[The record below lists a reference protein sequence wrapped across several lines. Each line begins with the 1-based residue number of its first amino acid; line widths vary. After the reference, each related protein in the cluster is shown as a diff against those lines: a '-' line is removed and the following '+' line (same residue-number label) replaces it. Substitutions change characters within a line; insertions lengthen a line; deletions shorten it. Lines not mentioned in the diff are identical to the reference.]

1 MKIFEIFEFFE
12 LLEFLGFVF
21 GISFSFAI
29 ILMDGSGHIKFGE
42 RRNRH
47 PFKPV
52 LMDWDTAAGID
63 QLTQLD
69 ER

>member
-1 MKIFEIFEFFE
+1 
-12 LLEFLGFVF
+12 
-21 GISFSFAI
+21 
-29 ILMDGSGHIKFGE
+29 MDGSGHIKFGE